1 MRNSSSFFPKVCS
14 FEILE
19 FTKLSILC
27 VGFVFITSGC
37 LTLGKDFPKEYVS
50 EIKIGQTTKSQI
62 RKLFGAPW
70 LSGIQDGKL
79 AWTYGN
85 YDYSVFGE
93 RKAKDMVV
101 QFDKKGLVTS
111 YTFSTTEHNE

>member
-1 MRNSSSFFPKVCS
+1 MRNRSSFFLKLSS
-14 FEILE
+14 FEFPE
-19 FTKLSILC
+19 FTKQPILC
-27 VGFVFITSGC
+27 AGFVFLISGC

-111 YTFSTTEHNE
+111 YTFSTTEHSE